1 MTDET
6 QVSAT
11 EQAGGKRLWKPGESG
26 NPGGRPKG
34 SKHKTTLALEAMLE
48 GEAKAITRKAIE
60 LAKGGDLTAIRLCLD
75 RLLPLRRD
83 RHVSFEA
90 PEIRTAKQAADFT
103 GMLLIKVG
111 QGELTPSEAADLG
124 KLVDNYVRALEVCD
138 IEQRLAAIERQQER
152 RAAA

>member
-1 MTDET
+1 MTGET

-48 GEAKAITRKAIE
+48 GEAEAITRKAIE

-75 RLLPLRRD
+75 RLLPVRRD

-90 PEIRTAKQAADFT
+90 PEIRTAKDAADFA
-103 GMLLIKVG
+103 GVLLNK
-111 QGELTPSEAADLG
+111 TAAG
-124 KLVDNYVRALEVCD
+124 KLVENYVRAIETSDIDKRLSELE
-138 IEQRLAAIERQQER
+138 QQNR
-152 RAAA
+152 RKG